1 MNLEEILNE
10 LLDIA
15 NEHGGDLKTNIDNVV
30 SSPNDQNSK
39 EGISVIIKIKP

>member
-15 NEHGGDLKTNIDNVV
+15 NEHGGNLKTNIDNVV
-30 SSPNDQNSK
+30 SSPNEQGSK
-39 EGISVIIKIKP
+39 EEVSVIIKIKP

>member
-15 NEHGGDLKTNIDNVV
+15 NEHGGNLETNIDNVV
-30 SSPNDQNSK
+30 SSPNEQGTKK
-39 EGISVIIKIKP
+39 EISVIIKVKP